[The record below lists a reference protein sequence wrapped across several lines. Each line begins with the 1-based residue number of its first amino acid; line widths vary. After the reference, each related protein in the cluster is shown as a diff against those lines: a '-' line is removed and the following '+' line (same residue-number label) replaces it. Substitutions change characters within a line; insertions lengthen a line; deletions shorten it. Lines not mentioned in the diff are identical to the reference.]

1 MIQYLLLLL
10 LLLYL
15 ISKICYTEYFEN
27 KMSDYYI
34 HVVPNNDKQ
43 QSNKY
48 IFYHNKKI
56 IVESDKCEWDS
67 NITLKSIIK
76 HNFNNNFDDI
86 EVKKGGNEYTFD
98 IILDGKKKQ
107 MYKIEK
113 DDLNKY
119 NIYDVNNNK
128 LYEVY
133 KSIVDDK
140 ETITIRNNKF
150 DRYAVINY
158 DSNIYTN
165 NYPNYRDKGEQFN
178 YKTTNPNF
186 NNQEILGYSI
196 FKVIQEINRN
206 FYN

>member
-1 MIQYLLLLL
+1 
-10 LLLYL
+10 
-15 ISKICYTEYFEN
+15 
-27 KMSDYYI
+27 MSDYYI

>member
-1 MIQYLLLLL
+1 M
-10 LLLYL
+10 
-15 ISKICYTEYFEN
+15 KI
-27 KMSDYYI
+27 
-34 HVVPNNDKQ
+34 DKN
-43 QSNKY
+43 SY
-48 IFYHNKKI
+48 SL
-56 IVESDKCEWDS
+56 SDKHFHSEKYKKRKIVLS
-67 NITLKSIIK
+67 NSLCGDMKFFRGWELRRNGTYKK
-76 HNFNNNFDDI
+76 VTNFSVDTN
-86 EVKKGGNEYTFD
+86 G
-98 IILDGKKKQ
+98 
-107 MYKIEK
+107 
-113 DDLNKY
+113 
-119 NIYDVNNNK
+119 
-128 LYEVY
+128 EVY
-133 KSIVDDK
+133 EHYNPTYHSEFMGSEQLDK